1 MTLIRLNCPASS
13 ITGGRGHAAACYRP
27 SLEGYAAEGSSTVF
41 VPGAV
46 KNFESGIMAVC
57 AKNPGKALDGIL
69 EEVQYDVPDG
79 GSEPRCS
86 DLDGMTKTEDLAQL
100 LLWTQ
105 GYLESELSENE
116 EADQDRHPSGYVP
129 GRRGRSARPVQGR
142 RVRRQTI
149 DVMRKVIMGEE

>member
-13 ITGGRGHAAACYRP
+13 ITGWTRARGGLLRP
-27 SLEGYAAEGSSTVF
+27 SSKLRRGGVKHGIR
-41 VPGAV
+41 PGGRQ
-46 KNFESGIMAVC
+46 KFRERHHAVC
-57 AKNPGKALDGIL
+57 AKNPGKTLDGIL
-69 EEVQYDVPDG
+69 EEVQYDVPEG

-86 DLDGMTKTEDLAQL
+86 DLDGMTETEDLAQL

-116 EADQDRHPSGYVP
+116 EAIDQAIHQDMFREDVAEVLAQCKGGGSD
-129 GRRGRSARPVQGR
+129 AKL
-142 RVRRQTI
+142 I